1 MFDLLDML
9 SVLGLCSKDMF
20 ARSLSCILIQETGK
34 LRRLL
39 IRKEKQ
45 RHVLADLLYY
55 HRDKMIDTIIGRISI
70 FYGLKGQGFRS

>member
-1 MFDLLDML
+1 MFDLIDML
-9 SVLGLCSKDMF
+9 SVLGLCSKDIF

-55 HRDKMIDTIIGRISI
+55 NRDQMIDALVGRVSI
-70 FYGLKGQGFRS
+70 FYGLKGQGFKS